1 MQSWTVWIQIDYIG
15 VINMNNYILEIPDT
29 MGYTIREI
37 QRIMG
42 FPDELE
48 NISERILSSDP
59 EIRMLGNKLLETMK
73 DVTK

>member
-1 MQSWTVWIQIDYIG
+1 MD
-15 VINMNNYILEIPDT
+15 NYILEIPAT

-37 QRIMG
+37 QHIMD

-48 NISERILSSDP
+48 NIAEMVLSSDP
-59 EIRMLGNKLLETMK
+59 EIKMLGNELLKTLK

>member
-1 MQSWTVWIQIDYIG
+1 MD
-15 VINMNNYILEIPDT
+15 NYILEIPNT

-37 QRIMG
+37 QHIMD

-48 NISERILSSDP
+48 NIAEMVLSSDP
-59 EIRMLGNKLLETMK
+59 EIKMLGNELLKTLK

>member
-1 MQSWTVWIQIDYIG
+1 MD
-15 VINMNNYILEIPDT
+15 NYILEIPDT

-37 QRIMG
+37 QYIMD

-48 NISERILSSDP
+48 NIAEMILSSDP

-73 DVTK
+73 DV

>member
-1 MQSWTVWIQIDYIG
+1 MQSWIVWIQIDYIEI
-15 VINMNNYILEIPDT
+15 INMDNYILEIPDT

-37 QRIMG
+37 QYIMG

-48 NISERILSSDP
+48 NIAEMILSSDP

-73 DVTK
+73 DV

>member
-1 MQSWTVWIQIDYIG
+1 MD
-15 VINMNNYILEIPDT
+15 NYILEIPNT

-37 QRIMG
+37 QHIMD

-48 NISERILSSDP
+48 NIAEMVLSSDP
-59 EIRMLGNKLLETMK
+59 EIKMLRNELLKTLK